1 MKTPKFKINTMR
13 KIVSCPANL
22 ERYKIEKIIKNQ
34 GIESLVEEIVE
45 YSDNND
51 NSYFNL
57 LSIFCLSLLKG
68 ITLNFNYK
76 LAESKLKEIIIKMFI
91 HYCIHEMF
99 YIVKTI
105 SY

>member
-1 MKTPKFKINTMR
+1 MKTPRFKINTMR

-22 ERYKIEKIIKNQ
+22 ERYKIIKNQ
-34 GIESLVEEIVE
+34 AIESLVEEVVE
-45 YSDNND
+45 YSVDDGNP
-51 NSYFNL
+51 YFKL

-68 ITLNFNYK
+68 ISLNFNYTMV
-76 LAESKLKEIIIKMFI
+76 ESKLKEIIIKMFI
-91 HYCIHEMF
+91 QYSIHEMF